1 MSLFRSRP
9 MKHYNLV
16 VPRESAWSV
25 MDRLGYLDQLHFVD
39 YDATIPMINRPFA
52 NYVKRYF
59 HIFIIRCDDSLYKIT

>member
-25 MDRLGYLDQLHFVD
+25 MDRLGYLD
-39 YDATIPMINRPFA
+39 
-52 NYVKRYF
+52 
-59 HIFIIRCDDSLYKIT
+59 